1 MLTFGKRD
9 KLITRF
15 KNQYVNDA
23 KTYWDIM
30 QNLPTIHNF
39 LVYLI
44 DKRLINE
51 KEVEKFLNDRNA

>member
-9 KLITRF
+9 KLVTRF
-15 KNQYVNDA
+15 KNQYVDDT

-44 DKRLINE
+44 DSRLINE

>member
-15 KNQYVNDA
+15 KNQYVNDT

-44 DKRLINE
+44 DKHLINE